1 MRENATGKGG
11 GYKISISGLAGG
23 LDKYFKEVIRKFR
36 RCTHFLFPVER
47 RIFMQ
52 GDGKLKISL
61 SEAEA
66 NKNNFH
72 EKNRGKERSGVV
84 VVVGFLDSSPLV
96 GERGISFFGQRAVK
110 F

>member
-1 MRENATGKGG
+1 MRENATGKVG

-23 LDKYFKEVIRKFR
+23 LDKYFKEVICKFR
-36 RCTHFLFPVER
+36 RCAHFLFPVER

-52 GDGKLKISL
+52 GDGKLKFSL
-61 SEAEA
+61 SQAET

-72 EKNRGKERSGVV
+72 EKNRGKERSEV
-84 VVVGFLDSSPLV
+84 VVVGVLDCSPLF